1 MNMRSSAQEGEL
13 QKCDFCEEMWCSDC
27 LEERFQEG
35 GLQGLHASSARKGP
49 LPILWKE
56 VEITKKIQLS

>member
-1 MNMRSSAQEGEL
+1 M

-27 LEERFQEG
+27 SEERFQEE